1 MADETE
7 WKDVAG
13 STSNEPA
20 KWSLIVAG
28 LLLFPISIV
37 SMFIPVVGIG
47 TALVGVG
54 LGLYTAGGE
63 AFAAPRVGKSE
74 Q

>member
-47 TALVGVG
+47 TAWSEWVLA
-54 LGLYTAGGE
+54 YRAGGE